1 MMASLTDRLRA
12 ATEDDVEAA
21 RTDAHF
27 GDALAG
33 VEPAALLEFHN
44 RMLDRT
50 LGQEPDNFGV
60 GLLPP
65 EPTQH

>member
-1 MMASLTDRLRA
+1 MGTLIELLRA

-21 RTDAHF
+21 RKDAHF
-27 GDALAG
+27 GEVLDEI
-33 VEPAALLEFHN
+33 EPAVLLEFHN

-50 LGQEPDNFGV
+50 LGQDADNLGIA
-60 GLLPP
+60 LLPP